1 LASAND
7 SEAAEERN
15 DFAFQE
21 LAERFA
27 AAEQTQQHSLDSLI
41 NRTEV

>member
-27 AAEQTQQHSLDSLI
+27 AAEQTQHGLDSLI